1 MRPDEEIRREV
12 ARLKLEGKTYT
23 QICEE
28 LDIPPTAVGRHMREL
43 KRIANDALADD
54 AHCIR
59 LVEEVRLET
68 LYAKFW
74 PLALT
79 GDVRSADLVL
89 RIHAARAKLWGLA
102 DLQDAKKPSEI
113 KSKLLMA
120 LLADED

>member
-43 KRIANDALADD
+43 KRIANDALEDD
-54 AHCIR
+54 AQCIR
-59 LVEEVRLET
+59 LIEEARLET
-68 LYAKFW
+68 LTSTYW
-74 PLALT
+74 PLALA
-79 GDVRSADLVL
+79 GDAKSADLVL

-102 DLQDAKKPSEI
+102 DLQDAKKPSEV
-113 KSKLLMA
+113 KAKLLRA
-120 LLADED
+120 LLADDD